1 MEAAV
6 GFEGRRLVGS
16 WGRVLAVSALRSEVV
31 ALRLVLQKS

>member
-6 GFEGRRLVGS
+6 GLDRRRLVSS
-16 WGRVLAVSALRSEVV
+16 WGRVLAVSALRSEVA